1 MSWFSWDVMGSRT
14 QQKTCTYVVM
24 SWPTKAGTI
33 HDIPY
38 GFLSEVS
45 SLLFLFGFLGH
56 QKTAKSRTKVMDFH
70 RRSHPFWSALGC
82 QRPPKAANLIR
93 KDLDLYKTGQFFSMS
108 SVMSWTPEAGKIHE
122 GRHGSL

>member
-1 MSWFSWDVMGSRT
+1 MGSRT

-56 QKTAKSRTKVMDFH
+56 QKTATSISKVMDFH
-70 RRSHPFWSALGC
+70 RRSHPFRSALGC

-93 KDLDLYKTGQFFSMS
+93 KDLDLYKTGHFSSMS
-108 SVMSWTPEAGKIHE
+108 AVMSWTPEAGKIHE